1 MYILCILYIG
11 SLQKELKKSCRMK
24 FQLEMKKPHVL
35 ILGKCQG
42 GEVLALMLCGG
53 RVSESGGLSSIRK
66 DALGDPTSCGRS

>member
-1 MYILCILYIG
+1 M
-11 SLQKELKKSCRMK
+11 QNE
-24 FQLEMKKPHVL
+24 LEMKKPHVL